1 MIIGSGITFGN
12 GIFISDSSISGSA
25 PAPTPVNGSIAFNGS
40 TQYLD
45 ISSTSAFGFGTADF
59 TIEFFWRPT
68 VNQRSDVLDFWSTGG
83 SGITGRFD
91 IGRITGSTLDL
102 YTDSPVGGG
111 GSGAKITGPTI
122 ASLLNTWTHVAV
134 TKESGSI
141 KMWVN
146 GTQAGSTYSAWPL
159 NMGSSMAL
167 RIMGDHNVVGN
178 GSGNLSNVR
187 VVRGT
192 ALYTARFTPPI
203 EPLTAVSGTNL
214 LLNTANGANFLTD
227 SSTNNLTITNNGSV
241 TSNSAHPFTPGSGS
255 FNVVTTNQTF
265 QIPISSAFTY
275 GTGDF
280 TVEWW
285 SYQTSASGVQG
296 IWRNSTGD
304 ATNSIGFWTV
314 TQNAQRLTITLGN
327 GTSSNTIQTNTTVP
341 LNTWHHYAIVRN
353 GTLFKLYLD
362 GVAQTQTITSSIDLP
377 AQVGIMQIG
386 NAGGLYNGFV
396 TNFRIVKGTAV
407 YTSDF
412 TVPTTPLTSI
422 ANTSLLLS
430 FYSAG
435 LLRDSSPNNHVITN
449 SGGVTYN
456 VATPFIFTS

>member
-1 MIIGSGITFGN
+1 MITISGATLSGGYSLQYETAGSEPTATRG
-12 GIFISDSSISGSA
+12 SIS
-25 PAPTPVNGSIAFNGS
+25 FNGS
-40 TQYLD
+40 SQYLD
-45 ISSTSAFGFGTADF
+45 IDSTTAFGFGTADF

-68 VNQRSDVLDFWSTGG
+68 VNQRSDVLDFWSAGG
-83 SGITGRFD
+83 SGITSRFD
-91 IGRITGSTLDL
+91 IGRITGTTLDL

-122 ASLLNTWTHVAV
+122 ASLILNTWTHVAV

-141 KMWVN
+141 KLWVN
-146 GTQAGSTYSAWPL
+146 GTQAGSTYSAFAL

-167 RIMGDHNVVGN
+167 RIMGDHNAAGN
-178 GSGNLSNVR
+178 GSGNLSNIR

-203 EPLTAVSGTNL
+203 QPLTAVSGTNL

-227 SSTNNLTITNNGSV
+227 SSNNNLTITNNGSV
-241 TSNSAHPFTPGSGS
+241 PSSNTHPFTPGSGKFGTS
-255 FNVVTTNQTF
+255 QTL
-265 QIPISSAFTY
+265 QIPINSAFTY

-285 SYQTSASGVQG
+285 SYQNAGNGVQG

-304 ATNSIGFWTV
+304 ATNAIGFWTV
-314 TQNAQRLTITLGN
+314 TQPSQRLTVTLGN
-327 GTSSNTIQTNTTVP
+327 GTSSDTILSNTTVP
-341 LNTWHHYAIVRN
+341 LNTWHHYAIVRS
-353 GTLFKLYLD
+353 GTTFKLYLD
-362 GVAQTQTITSSIDLP
+362 GVAQTQTITSNIDIP

-386 NAGGLYNGFV
+386 NAGGNYIGLV

-412 TVPTTPLTSI
+412 TVPTEPLTAI

-430 FYSAG
+430 FYPAG
-435 LLRDSSPNNHVITN
+435 IGRDSSPFNHTITLN
-449 SGGVTYN
+449 GATSN
-456 VATPFIFTS
+456 VATPFIFSS